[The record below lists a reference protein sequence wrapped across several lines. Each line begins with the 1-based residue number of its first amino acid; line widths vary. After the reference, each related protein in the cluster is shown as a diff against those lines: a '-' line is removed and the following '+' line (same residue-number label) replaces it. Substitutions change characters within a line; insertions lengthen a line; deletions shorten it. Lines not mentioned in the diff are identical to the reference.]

1 MAAAGCRT
9 RRAARA
15 RSRAVSSWA
24 APLQGEWRSSDYS
37 ETGFL
42 LQEKICFVAPRAAT
56 HLPLLVPEWRFPES
70 LPRFPDLP
78 ALLSSTCSGLP
89 LREVEASSSSS
100 FWLMDSYIERD
111 APFNSL
117 GGVSPRLAD
126 SAAPAAFCCALDF
139 AGMMTPLR
147 CVQPDWPARLPPP
160 CRQAS
165 TRNARLRARTQRGK
179 AAQLHTAVTGPVSH
193 GSDARNL
200 AASDFAAPCPRG
212 CRFTRFRPRCAPAP
226 GSPSPRS
233 AR

>member
-78 ALLSSTCSGLP
+78 A
-89 LREVEASSSSS
+89 
-100 FWLMDSYIERD
+100 
-111 APFNSL
+111 
-117 GGVSPRLAD
+117 
-126 SAAPAAFCCALDF
+126 
-139 AGMMTPLR
+139 
-147 CVQPDWPARLPPP
+147 RLPPP

-193 GSDARNL
+193 G
-200 AASDFAAPCPRG
+200 
-212 CRFTRFRPRCAPAP
+212 
-226 GSPSPRS
+226 
-233 AR
+233 